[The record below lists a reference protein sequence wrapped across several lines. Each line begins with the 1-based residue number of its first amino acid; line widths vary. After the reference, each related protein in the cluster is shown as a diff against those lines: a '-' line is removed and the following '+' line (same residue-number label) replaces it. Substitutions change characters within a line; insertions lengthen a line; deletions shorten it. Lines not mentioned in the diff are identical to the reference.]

1 MDQTLFIVGINHR
14 SAAVALRERLA
25 FADDE
30 IVPALD
36 RLRESCHAVS
46 EAALISTCN
55 RVEVVGV
62 ATDPARAA
70 DETLKFLAADRS
82 VAHDEFSPAV
92 YSFAGRD
99 AARHLFRVGASLDS
113 MVVGEPQIL
122 GQLKLAYA
130 QASEARS
137 VGLILHRAFHKAF
150 TVAKRVRK
158 GTLIGH
164 GSVSV
169 STAAVAL
176 AGQIFDTLKDK
187 TVMLMGAGKM
197 AELTARQLSALGIE
211 SMLITSRTFDRAVA
225 LARDLGGT
233 AVPYDNYKPYLKMVD
248 VLIGSVASTKPI
260 LGPDEFEPVI
270 RERRYRPMFLIDMGV
285 PRNFDERLNALQN
298 VYLYDID
305 DLGALVQRSIGDRER
320 EAEKAEQ
327 IVELELE
334 SFLKWLAGLDL
345 TPTIKDIRYSVERL
359 RDDELGR
366 ARGWLAQLEPA
377 ERERVELL
385 TRGLTNKLL
394 HRILS
399 GLKQR
404 DDKTLDAAF
413 TAEVA
418 RRLLGAEFDAQD
430 DALDDADND
439 DDDRTSSDRSCYCPP
454 SRCGKGLGV
463 RFSDAAKNP
472 NRLASQQTGAR
483 ASGDRARFA
492 DHEIPRHRNRNRRN
506 SHQRRQDDLGVARR
520 RWRQGPLHKGARTG
534 ARRSH
539 DRRGG
544 PFDERSSRDSAAN
557 SFAWRRCSNARIPPT
572 SSSRPTA
579 RRCRRCPRA
588 RGSARRRR
596 AGAFRR

>member
-14 SAAVALRERLA
+14 TAAVAVRERLA
-25 FADDE
+25 YAEDE
-30 IVPALD
+30 IVAALGRLTAAAPAV
-36 RLRESCHAVS
+36 A
-46 EAALISTCN
+46 EAALLSTCN

-62 ATDPARAA
+62 AADPALASS
-70 DETLKFLAADRS
+70 ETLKFLAADRG
-82 VAHDEFSPAV
+82 VEQTVFNDAV
-92 YSFAGRD
+92 YSFVGRD
-99 AARHLFRVGASLDS
+99 AARHMFRVGASLDS

-130 QASEARS
+130 QASAARS
-137 VGLILHRAFHKAF
+137 VGLVLHRAFHKAF
-150 TVAKRVRK
+150 TVAKRVRR

-169 STAAVAL
+169 SSAAVAL

-211 SMLITSRTFDRAVA
+211 SLLITSRTFDRAVA
-225 LARDLGGT
+225 LARELGGT
-233 AVPYDNYKPYLKMVD
+233 AVPYENYKPYLKMVD
-248 VLIGSVASTKPI
+248 VLIGSVSSTRPVI
-260 LGPDEFEPVI
+260 GPEEFEAVI

-285 PRNFDERLNALQN
+285 PRNFDERLNAMQN

-305 DLGALVQRSIGDRER
+305 DLGALVNRSLGDRER

-334 SFLKWLAGLDL
+334 SFLKWLEGLDL
-345 TPTIKDIRYSVERL
+345 TPTIKDIRYSIERL
-359 RDDELGR
+359 RDVEMGR
-366 ARGWLAQLEPA
+366 HRGWLAQLGPA

-413 TAEVA
+413 AAEVA

-430 DALDDADND
+430 AELDDVDDADED
-439 DDDRTSSDRSCYCPP
+439 DE
-454 SRCGKGLGV
+454 
-463 RFSDAAKNP
+463 
-472 NRLASQQTGAR
+472 
-483 ASGDRARFA
+483 GDL
-492 DHEIPRHRNRNRRN
+492 E
-506 SHQRRQDDLGVARR
+506 
-520 RWRQGPLHKGARTG
+520 
-534 ARRSH
+534 
-539 DRRGG
+539 
-544 PFDERSSRDSAAN
+544 
-557 SFAWRRCSNARIPPT
+557 
-572 SSSRPTA
+572 
-579 RRCRRCPRA
+579 
-588 RGSARRRR
+588 
-596 AGAFRR
+596 

>member
-1 MDQTLFIVGINHR
+1 MDQALFIVGINHR
-14 SAAVALRERLA
+14 SATVALRERLA
-25 FADDE
+25 FAEDE
-30 IVPALD
+30 IVAALGRMKQSCPAV
-36 RLRESCHAVS
+36 A

-62 ATDPARAA
+62 AADAARAA
-70 DETLKFLAADRS
+70 DETLQFLSADRK
-82 VAHDEFSPAV
+82 VDHHEFSQAI
-92 YSFAGRD
+92 YNFSGRD

-164 GSVSV
+164 GSVSI
-169 STAAVAL
+169 SSAAVAL

-211 SMLITSRTFDRAVA
+211 SLLITSRTFDRAVA
-225 LARDLGGT
+225 LARELGGT

-248 VLIGSVASTKPI
+248 VLIGSVASTKPV
-260 LGPDEFEPVI
+260 LGPDEFESVV

-285 PRNFDERLNALQN
+285 PRNFDERLNSLQN

-305 DLGALVQRSIGDRER
+305 DLGALVERSLGDRGR
-320 EAEKAEQ
+320 EAGKAEQ

-418 RRLLGAEFDAQD
+418 RRLLGAEFDDQD
-430 DALDDADND
+430 DAFNDPED
-439 DDDRTSSDRSCYCPP
+439 DDDDP
-454 SRCGKGLGV
+454 
-463 RFSDAAKNP
+463 DIA
-472 NRLASQQTGAR
+472 
-483 ASGDRARFA
+483 
-492 DHEIPRHRNRNRRN
+492 E
-506 SHQRRQDDLGVARR
+506 
-520 RWRQGPLHKGARTG
+520 
-534 ARRSH
+534 
-539 DRRGG
+539 
-544 PFDERSSRDSAAN
+544 
-557 SFAWRRCSNARIPPT
+557 
-572 SSSRPTA
+572 
-579 RRCRRCPRA
+579 
-588 RGSARRRR
+588 
-596 AGAFRR
+596 

>member
-14 SAAVALRERLA
+14 TAAVAVRERLA
-25 FADDE
+25 YAEDE
-30 IVPALD
+30 IVGALGRLSAAAPAV
-36 RLRESCHAVS
+36 A
-46 EAALISTCN
+46 EAALLSTCN

-62 ATDPARAA
+62 AADPALASA
-70 DETLKFLAADRS
+70 ETLKFLAADRG
-82 VAHDEFSPAV
+82 VEQTVFNDAV
-92 YSFAGRD
+92 YSFVGRE
-99 AARHLFRVGASLDS
+99 AARHMFRVGASLDS

-130 QASEARS
+130 QASAARS
-137 VGLILHRAFHKAF
+137 VGLVLHRAFHKAF
-150 TVAKRVRK
+150 TVAKRVRR

-169 STAAVAL
+169 SSAAVAL

-211 SMLITSRTFDRAVA
+211 SLLITSRTFDRAVA
-225 LARDLGGT
+225 LARELGGT
-233 AVPYDNYKPYLKMVD
+233 AVPYENYKPYLKMVD
-248 VLIGSVASTKPI
+248 VLIGSVSSTRPVI
-260 LGPDEFEPVI
+260 GPEEFEAVI

-285 PRNFDERLNALQN
+285 PRNFDERLNAMQN

-305 DLGALVQRSIGDRER
+305 DLGALVNRSLGDRER

-334 SFLKWLAGLDL
+334 SFLKWLEGLDL
-345 TPTIKDIRYSVERL
+345 TPTIKDIRYSIERL
-359 RDDELGR
+359 RDVEMGR
-366 ARGWLAQLEPA
+366 HRGWLAQLEPA

-413 TAEVA
+413 AAEVA

-430 DALDDADND
+430 AELDPD
-439 DDDRTSSDRSCYCPP
+439 DDEEDNESD
-454 SRCGKGLGV
+454 L
-463 RFSDAAKNP
+463 
-472 NRLASQQTGAR
+472 
-483 ASGDRARFA
+483 
-492 DHEIPRHRNRNRRN
+492 
-506 SHQRRQDDLGVARR
+506 
-520 RWRQGPLHKGARTG
+520 
-534 ARRSH
+534 
-539 DRRGG
+539 
-544 PFDERSSRDSAAN
+544 DE
-557 SFAWRRCSNARIPPT
+557 
-572 SSSRPTA
+572 
-579 RRCRRCPRA
+579 
-588 RGSARRRR
+588 
-596 AGAFRR
+596 